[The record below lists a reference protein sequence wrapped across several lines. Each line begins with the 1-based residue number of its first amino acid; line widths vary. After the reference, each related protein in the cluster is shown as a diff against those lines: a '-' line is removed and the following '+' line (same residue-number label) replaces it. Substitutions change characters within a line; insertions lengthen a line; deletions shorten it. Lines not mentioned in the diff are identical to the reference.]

1 MTHHKNEK
9 KHCCSLLTTL
19 ANDYHCHNQV
29 VGGFIIQTKVS
40 GRNLHFK
47 TQKPRKSWKQ
57 WWLWQARQVLYCD
70 SHLLTQLD
78 LQYLLGGFFFNWKN
92 FTKKE
97 KLEIK
102 IMKVQWL
109 LGIFNKPELKDE

>member
-1 MTHHKNEK
+1 MKAVMAVTGQAGALLWFPITHPIGP
-9 KHCCSLLTTL
+9 S
-19 ANDYHCHNQV
+19 V
-29 VGGFIIQTKVS
+29 
-40 GRNLHFK
+40 
-47 TQKPRKSWKQ
+47 P
-57 WWLWQARQVLYCD
+57 ARQ
-70 SHLLTQLD
+70 S
-78 LQYLLGGFFFNWKN
+78 FFNWKN